1 MTVLKVMLSFQM
13 LSFGLIL
20 IVILL
25 IKWWRQKPLR
35 DFTSKVPG
43 LNKLPFIGSAY
54 KLIGV
59 APEDIYETIAGWT
72 KIYKSDFTYWLGSYM
87 VLHIFDPKDI
97 KTVLNSQSCNDK
109 PEIFYHSY
117 FKHGLFLENG
127 EKHRTQRKTVN
138 PAFNP
143 TALRF
148 YNPIIN
154 KNVTKFLET
163 FEEHVEMSKV
173 VDFKLLS
180 QDFAL
185 ETVVETMFGVD
196 DIDREDRMNLVKGVD
211 E

>member
-127 EKHRTQRKTVN
+127 EKHRLQRKTVN

-148 YNPIIN
+148 YNPI
-154 KNVTKFLET
+154 
-163 FEEHVEMSKV
+163 VEMQLRKV
-173 VDFKLLS
+173 QVRNCNGKKIFDF
-180 QDFAL
+180 QRAGFQ
-185 ETVVETMFGVD
+185 
-196 DIDREDRMNLVKGVD
+196 REEKIERKGARIHSSLYFRV
-211 E
+211 